1 VEVVPRAKRGSSSK
15 KKAAPEDAPAPSPG
29 AESAAPVTVP
39 SGTADSSTSE
49 APIVPPP
56 TGPPN
61 PEPVASASG
70 APSLAPPTR
79 ESFDELAK
87 KASKAQPRRGSII
100 QPPPAWEP
108 DEVTL
113 GFAMVNEP
121 SGDTHELPE
130 PTVLATILIAVEN
143 DRRAI
148 LNRFAGSFDEEIDA
162 VASLFWPFLIVHS
175 GPDPTAAAIFDGTGV
190 WKRTFRYTLLPPM
203 DGVQPL
209 LDKSV
214 APAQYL
220 AQMRGLTPHFNRD
233 PGSEVLTVEGFL
245 PLDPPLLFDVLSQS
259 RFRSDPQAPHAGFLP
274 ARHEVGWYHDLVNQ
288 MRSWLDR
295 FDGDIQ
301 RLTTIRT
308 EVEKIT
314 EATRARLDADY
325 RAADLASQERVQAA
339 LAQSQ
344 AEVAEAQKSHHAEVE
359 RHLEVIRRAQGTV
372 ARHETAIATT
382 GQLAFRATHRR
393 GDPAP
398 HVARSRQSQNEIRSA
413 HRQIAASRQAIEKV
427 HEAQRAHHER
437 TIAKVVDV
445 EREGARALAE
455 IELFRDDYLAV
466 AAELMQ
472 TIDGQI
478 AARSTQRNLLAGY
491 FLPLPSLS
499 SARVIWFPLWMA
511 TLRSSRGT
519 RQIVFPPMQ
528 VRAGVGITGALR
540 RLFGGIVL
548 PLEPRTAQFD
558 KVLRPTMEAAL
569 AHDPWLAA
577 ATAELTRA
585 ADVLVDPDVLARLQE
600 GLAALRSEGWI
611 SEKQEQE
618 FLRVYR
624 ERAVRRT
631 GTAAPPTA
639 GSPGGPPASPP
650 PGVPAGVVPPS

>member
-1 VEVVPRAKRGSSSK
+1 M
-15 KKAAPEDAPAPSPG
+15 
-29 AESAAPVTVP
+29 
-39 SGTADSSTSE
+39 
-49 APIVPPP
+49 
-56 TGPPN
+56 
-61 PEPVASASG
+61 
-70 APSLAPPTR
+70 
-79 ESFDELAK
+79 
-87 KASKAQPRRGSII
+87 

-121 SGDTHELPE
+121 SGETRELPE
-130 PTVLATILIAVEN
+130 PTVLATILIAVET

-148 LNRFAGSFDEEIDA
+148 LNRFAGSFDEEVDA
-162 VASLFWPFLIVHS
+162 IASLFWPFLIVHS
-175 GPDPTAAAIFDGTGV
+175 GPDASAAIFDGTGV

-209 LDKSV
+209 LDGAL
-214 APAQYL
+214 APTQYL

-274 ARHEVGWYHDLVNQ
+274 ARHDVGWYHDLVNQ

-295 FDGDIQ
+295 FDGDLQ
-301 RLTTIRT
+301 RLGAIRSGI
-308 EVEKIT
+308 EKIS
-314 EATRARLDADY
+314 EATRQRLDDDY
-325 RAADLASQERVQAA
+325 RKADLDSQAKVEAA
-339 LAQSQ
+339 LAAAQ
-344 AEVAEAQKSHHAEVE
+344 AEIAELQQSHHAEVV
-359 RHLEVIRRAQGTV
+359 RHLEVIRRTQGTV
-372 ARHETAIATT
+372 ARHETAISTS

-398 HVARSRQSQNEIRSA
+398 HVARSRQSQNELRTA
-413 HRQIAASRQAIEKV
+413 HRQLAASRQAIEKV
-427 HEAQRAHHER
+427 HEAQRAHQER
-437 TIAKVVDV
+437 AIGKVVDV

-466 AAELMQ
+466 AAELLQ

-478 AARSTQRNLLAGY
+478 AARSTQRNLLSGY

-569 AHDPWLAA
+569 ARDPWLAA

-600 GLAALRSEGWI
+600 GLISLRKEGWI
-611 SEKQEQE
+611 TEKQEQE
-618 FLRVYR
+618 FYRVYR
-624 ERAVRRT
+624 DRAGRRA
-631 GTAAPPTA
+631 GAAPPA
-639 GSPGGPPASPP
+639 AARAPGSPPPPAPVGPPADVAPP
-650 PGVPAGVVPPS
+650 T

>member
-1 VEVVPRAKRGSSSK
+1 VAPSAG
-15 KKAAPEDAPAPSPG
+15 AAAPAPPDS
-29 AESAAPVTVP
+29 
-39 SGTADSSTSE
+39 TAT
-49 APIVPPP
+49 
-56 TGPPN
+56 
-61 PEPVASASG
+61 
-70 APSLAPPTR
+70 PSLAPTTH
-79 ESFDELAK
+79 ESFDELARR
-87 KASKAQPRRGSII
+87 AAKAQPRRGSIV

-121 SGDTHELPE
+121 SGETHELPE

-175 GPDPTAAAIFDGTGV
+175 GPEASAAIFDGTGV
-190 WKRTFRYTLLPPM
+190 WKRTFRYTLLPAM

-209 LDKSV
+209 LDASLDSST
-214 APAQYL
+214 YL
-220 AQMRGLTPHFNRD
+220 ARMRELMPHFNRD

-288 MRSWLDR
+288 MRNWLDR

-301 RLTTIRT
+301 RLGSIRA
-308 EVEKIT
+308 EIEKVT
-314 EATRARLDADY
+314 EATRRRLDDDY
-325 RAADLASQERVQAA
+325 RKADLDSQARVEAA
-339 LAQSQ
+339 LAQAR
-344 AEVAEAQKSHHAEVE
+344 AEVGELQRSHHEEVE
-359 RHLEVIRRAQGTV
+359 RHLEVIRRSQASV
-372 ARHETAIATT
+372 ARHETAIATS

-398 HVARSRQSQNEIRSA
+398 HVARSRQSQAEIRNA
-413 HRQIAASRQAIEKV
+413 HRTLAASRQAIEKV
-427 HEAQRAHHER
+427 HEAQRLHQER
-437 TIAKVVDV
+437 AIGKAVEV
-445 EREGARALAE
+445 ERAGARALAE

-478 AARSTQRNLLAGY
+478 AARQTQRNLLSGY

-569 AHDPWLAA
+569 ARDPWLAA

-585 ADVLVDPDVLARLQE
+585 ADVLVDPDVLVRLQE
-600 GLAALRSEGWI
+600 GLASLRQEGWI

-624 ERAVRRT
+624 DRSVRRA
-631 GTAAPPTA
+631 GAPP
-639 GSPGGPPASPP
+639 PP
-650 PGVPAGVVPPS
+650 PPSGGLGPGESREPPPAGVPPGAVASSPR